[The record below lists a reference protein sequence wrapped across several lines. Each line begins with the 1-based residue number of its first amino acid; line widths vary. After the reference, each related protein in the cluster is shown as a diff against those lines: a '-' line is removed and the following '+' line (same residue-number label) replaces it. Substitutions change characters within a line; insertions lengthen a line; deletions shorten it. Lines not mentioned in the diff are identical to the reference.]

1 MSNIPNALLDA
12 IKSKGLSYAELER
25 LTGISKSALQRYAT
39 GKTKKIP
46 IDVIEKIAKA
56 TDSRL
61 LHDIAVDEDFNQLFD
76 SLKSTDPIRSYL
88 EFQFATEQEI
98 ELALE
103 IIRELSKLNINGL
116 TEIKKNL
123 DMYIRLEEY
132 QS

>member
-1 MSNIPNALLDA
+1 MSNIPSALLDA
-12 IKSKGLSYAELER
+12 IKNKGLSYAELER
-25 LTGISKSALQRYAT
+25 LTGVSKSALQRYAT

-76 SLKSTDPIRSYL
+76 NLKSIDPIRSYL

-98 ELALE
+98 ELAFE
-103 IIRELSKLNINGL
+103 IISALSKLNINGL
-116 TEIKKNL
+116 TELKKNL
-123 DMYIRLEEY
+123 DIYCRLEEY